1 MIASQ
6 PVLRLTDVTKKYTMG
21 DIVVPALNGVSLE
34 VHEGEMLAIMGPSG
48 SGKSTLMNILGCLDQ
63 PTAGEYWLAGDL
75 VSRLND
81 QELAAV
87 RNRQIGFV
95 FQSFNLLRRTTALN
109 NVELPLRY
117 GGKAAQGT
125 GLAKAALER
134 VGLGH
139 RLKHHSTE
147 LSGGEQQR
155 VSIARALVMSPSI
168 ILADEPTGNL
178 DTRTSHEIMAL
189 LQELNRDDGVLV
201 IVVTHEKDISEHCE
215 RVISIRD
222 GEVVSD
228 EPVANRRWAMQTQAG
243 GAI

>member
-1 MIASQ
+1 VSASQ
-6 PVLRLTDVTKKYTMG
+6 PVLSLTDVTKTYSMG
-21 DIVVPALNGVSLE
+21 DITVPALNGVSLE
-34 VHEGEMLAIMGPSG
+34 VQEGEMLAIMGPSG

-63 PTAGEYWLAGDL
+63 PTSGKYWLAGDL
-75 VSRLND
+75 VSSLND

-117 GGKAAQGT
+117 GGKATQGT

-178 DTRTSHEIMAL
+178 DTRTSHEIMGL
-189 LQELNRDDGVLV
+189 LQELNQKDGVLV
-201 IVVTHEKDISEHCE
+201 VIVTHEQNISEHCE

-222 GEVVSD
+222 GEIVSD
-228 EPVANRRWAMQTQAG
+228 GPMASRRWAMQPEAG
-243 GAI
+243 GAS